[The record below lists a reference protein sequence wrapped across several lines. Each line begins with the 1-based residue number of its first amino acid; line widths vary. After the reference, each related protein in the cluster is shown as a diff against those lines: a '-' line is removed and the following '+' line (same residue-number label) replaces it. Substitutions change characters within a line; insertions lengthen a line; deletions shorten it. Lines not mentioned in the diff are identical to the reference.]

1 MIATAVFFLHCS
13 SAKEKEHP
21 IEEPDILYSNYQN
34 SKGMIIHKNIKVQMK
49 TADALA
55 DIENFKENDYKKY
68 ENVLT
73 ERLQTVDDKLGH
85 LKIDGW
91 KYISAKSIL
100 LIALTSA
107 LIIPI
112 PGTFETITAAGFIV
126 MGVQRF
132 RETEEDKVNRI
143 KLSDLLDECAE
154 AHDNLKELKKNS
166 LPDFYKKWHKNFNDK
181 NHHVKNISDP
191 TDIRIYDRFWN
202 TYTAEKEHI
211 IKSIEIELEH
221 ADNQC
226 SYIKLKPEINA
237 NQPKIEN
244 WSDSPK

>member
-1 MIATAVFFLHCS
+1 MEIFKTSESIQSAATH
-13 SAKEKEHP
+13 HP
-21 IEEPDILYSNYQN
+21 DAELRHLLSDRIES
-34 SKGMIIHKNIKVQMK
+34 
-49 TADALA
+49 
-55 DIENFKENDYKKY
+55 
-68 ENVLT
+68 
-73 ERLQTVDDKLGH
+73 
-85 LKIDGW
+85 
-91 KYISAKSIL
+91 
-100 LIALTSA
+100 
-107 LIIPI
+107 
-112 PGTFETITAAGFIV
+112 
-126 MGVQRF
+126 
-132 RETEEDKVNRI
+132 
-143 KLSDLLDECAE
+143 LSDLLDECAE